1 MSGGQLG
8 VAGEGS
14 EDSGSCMRRGQRG
27 GHREERT
34 ATMMDIKKKKQHDCS
49 TQFGPVESFYLHVSY
64 IG

>member
-1 MSGGQLG
+1 MSGGHLG

-14 EDSGSCMRRGQRG
+14 EDSGSCMRRGQR
-27 GHREERT
+27 HREERT